1 MYFSANKLYYD
12 LAGNYFFQNR
22 QIDMQRQFGFQ
33 FVRKKTQ
40 RRVYI
45 AASLNTSP
53 STNRQHA
60 QKNMFLVL
68 SRVCAEREIGINQSF
83 NFDVSTRVPI
93 YLRHWVSNKTF

>member
-1 MYFSANKLYYD
+1 MYFSAYILYYD

-60 QKNMFLVL
+60 QKTCF
-68 SRVCAEREIGINQSF
+68 
-83 NFDVSTRVPI
+83 
-93 YLRHWVSNKTF
+93 